1 MKVDMFD
8 SVILANKKVCETPL
22 ELIKRVAPDKS
33 PITYAGRLDPMAE
46 GLMVL
51 LNGDEVKEKEKYLKL
66 DKVYE
71 LTVLLGVS
79 TDTYDTLGIID
90 EVSFKDLLPF
100 SEVEQAVKA
109 IPKKYSQPYP
119 PFSSKPVNGKP
130 LWWWAK
136 NKKLGGI
143 EIPSKDVEISKISIL
158 EIKQESLEDVV
169 LDIVGNIKK
178 VKGDFRQKETI
189 KLWKKTLEKN
199 EEAKATTIKL
209 LISCSSGTY
218 MRSMANSLGTS
229 LSIPALALRIKRTRI
244 GKFKI

>member
-1 MKVDMFD
+1 M
-8 SVILANKKVCETPL
+8 ILANKRVGETPL

-51 LNGDEVKEKEKYLKL
+51 LTGDEVKEKEKYLKL

-90 EVSFKDLLPF
+90 KVNFKDILPF

-109 IPKKYSQPYP
+109 VPRKYSQPYP
-119 PFSSKPVNGKP
+119 PYSSKPVNGKP
-130 LWWWAK
+130 LWLWAK
-136 NKKLGGI
+136 NKKLGEI
-143 EIPSKDVEISKISIL
+143 KIPSKDVEISKISIL
-158 EIKQESLEDVV
+158 EIKQGNLKDVV

-178 VKGDFRQKETI
+178 VKGDFRQKETV
-189 KLWKKTLEKN
+189 KLWKRTLERN
-199 EEAKATTIKL
+199 EEVKVSTIKL

-218 MRSMANSLGTS
+218 MRSIANDLGAR
-229 LSIPALALRIKRTRI
+229 LNIPALALKIIRIKI
-244 GKFKI
+244 GELVL

>member
-1 MKVDMFD
+1 M
-8 SVILANKKVCETPL
+8 ILANKRVGETPL

-51 LNGDEVKEKEKYLKL
+51 LTGDEVKEKEKYLKL

-90 EVSFKDLLPF
+90 KVNFKDILPF
-100 SEVEQAVKA
+100 SVVEQAVKA
-109 IPKKYSQPYP
+109 VPRKYSQPYP
-119 PFSSKPVNGKP
+119 PYSSKPVNGKP
-130 LWWWAK
+130 LWLWAK
-136 NKKLGGI
+136 NKKLGEI
-143 EIPSKDVEISKISIL
+143 KIPSKDVEISKISIL
-158 EIKQESLEDVV
+158 EIKQGNLKDVV

-178 VKGDFRQKETI
+178 VKGDFRQKETV
-189 KLWKKTLEKN
+189 KLWKRTLERN
-199 EEAKATTIKL
+199 EEVKVSTIKL

-218 MRSMANSLGTS
+218 MRSIANDLGAR
-229 LSIPALALRIKRTRI
+229 LNIPALALKIIRIKI
-244 GKFKI
+244 GELVL

>member
-1 MKVDMFD
+1 M
-8 SVILANKKVCETPL
+8 ILANKRVGETPL

-51 LNGDEVKEKEKYLKL
+51 LTGDEVKEKEKYLKL

-90 EVSFKDLLPF
+90 KVNFKDILPF

-109 IPKKYSQPYP
+109 VPRKYSQPYP
-119 PFSSKPVNGKP
+119 PYSSKPVNGKP
-130 LWWWAK
+130 LWLWAK
-136 NKKLGGI
+136 NKKLGEI
-143 EIPSKDVEISKISIL
+143 KIPSKDVEISKISIL
-158 EIKQESLEDVV
+158 EIKRENIEDIV

-178 VKGDFRQKETI
+178 VKGDFRQKETV
-189 KLWKKTLEKN
+189 KLWKRTLERN
-199 EEAKATTIKL
+199 EEVKVSTIKL

-218 MRSMANSLGTS
+218 MRSIANDLGAR
-229 LSIPALALRIKRTRI
+229 LNIPALALKIIRIKI
-244 GKFKI
+244 GELVL